1 MAGFLKFGTDMR
13 LFIWTKSASTMRKFW
28 TYKTSM
34 VDACYASSADI
45 KGKWGGGGFNL
56 NLCLKAYYFRLVMR
70 RAQFKSYF

>member
-1 MAGFLKFGTDMR
+1 MR
-13 LFIWTKSASTMRKFW
+13 LFIWTESPSTMRKFW

-34 VDACYASSADI
+34 VDVYYATSADI

-56 NLCLKAYYFRLVMR
+56 NLCLKDYYFRLVMR